1 MRSVSLVILT
11 LALGACST
19 TPQPMGR
26 SAEADAHLQEL
37 IAGKVPGQGRA
48 CLPHYRANN
57 MVVIDDNTVVF
68 DSGRT
73 VYRNDFQ
80 GGACSRLGSGFYA
93 MLTKTSG
100 GTGLCRGD
108 IAQVV
113 DTTTGITVG
122 SCVLGDFVPYTT
134 PRG

>member
-1 MRSVSLVILT
+1 MRSMSLLILT
-11 LALGACST
+11 AALGACST
-19 TPQPMGR
+19 TPQQMGR
-26 SAEADAHLQEL
+26 SAEADAHLQKL
-37 IAGKVPGQGRA
+37 IAGKVPGESRS

-68 DSGRT
+68 EDGRT

-80 GGACSRLGSGFYA
+80 GTQCSRLGSGFYT
-93 MLTKTSG
+93 LVTRTSG
-100 GTGLCRGD
+100 SGLCRGD

-113 DTTTGITVG
+113 DMTSGMTVG
-122 SCVLGDFVPYTT
+122 SCVLGDFVPYTA

>member
-1 MRSVSLVILT
+1 MRSVSLLLLT
-11 LALGACST
+11 VALGACST
-19 TPQPMGR
+19 TPQMGR
-26 SAEADAHLQEL
+26 SAEADANLEKL
-37 IAGKVPGQGRA
+37 IAGKTAGPGRA
-48 CLPHYRANN
+48 CLPHHRSGN

-80 GGACSRLGSGFYA
+80 GTQCSHLGSGFYA
-93 MLTKTSG
+93 LVTRTS

-113 DTTTGITVG
+113 DTSSGMPVG
-122 SCVLGDFVPYTT
+122 SCVLGDFVPYTA